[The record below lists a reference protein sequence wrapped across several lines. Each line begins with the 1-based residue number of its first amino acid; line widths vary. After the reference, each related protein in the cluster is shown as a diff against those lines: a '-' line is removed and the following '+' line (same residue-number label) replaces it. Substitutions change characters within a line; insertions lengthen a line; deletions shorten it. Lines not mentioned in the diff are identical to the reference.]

1 MMFDFQLFSKG
12 YTAITRSG
20 KKAHYINT
28 TTYYHGKEEMLVRVE
43 DYAWFIPYQLDGTID
58 HAQSPFDLVSIDFSS
73 KVIGAYILEDNVG
86 NTHLFRLMPS
96 KEELDSLDLV
106 YPVKVKPLKESKSL
120 TFEIGKSDESS

>member
-1 MMFDFQLFSKG
+1 MFDYQLFSKG

-20 KKAHYINT
+20 KKAHFINT
-28 TTYYHGKEEMLVRVE
+28 TRDYHGNDEMLARVE
-43 DYAWFIPYQLDGTID
+43 DYAGFIPYQLDGTID
-58 HAQSPFDLVSIDFSS
+58 NTPNPFDLVSIDFSS
-73 KVIGAYILEDNVG
+73 KVIGAYILEDDVG

-120 TFEIGKSDESS
+120 TFEIGKEDESL

>member
-1 MMFDFQLFSKG
+1 MFDYQLFSKG

-20 KKAHYINT
+20 KKAHFIST
-28 TTYYHGKEEMLVRVE
+28 TKDYRGNEEMVVRVE
-43 DYAWFIPYQLDGTID
+43 DYTGFIPYQLSGTID
-58 HAQSPFDLVSIDFSS
+58 NIPNPFDLVSIDFSS
-73 KVIGAYILEDNVG
+73 KVIGAYILEDDVG

-120 TFEIGKSDESS
+120 TFEIGKEDESL